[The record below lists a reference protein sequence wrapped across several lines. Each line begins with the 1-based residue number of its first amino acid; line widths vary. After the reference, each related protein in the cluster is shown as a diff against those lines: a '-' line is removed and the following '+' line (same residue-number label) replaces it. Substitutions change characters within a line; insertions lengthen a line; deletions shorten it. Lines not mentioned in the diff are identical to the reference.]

1 MKNTFLEISHYQSS
15 KHGQSA
21 PGDVFQTIKRDD
33 GRVISVL
40 SDGLGSGIKAGVL
53 ATLTATMAA
62 RCVAADIPLRRVAEF
77 VMRSLPVCSQRRISY
92 ATFTLVDILP
102 GGHVR
107 VIEYDNP
114 PYALLREGT
123 LVEPVKSELRLP
135 RGRGGAKGDA
145 VLRLSSFDARPGDR
159 IVLYSDGVTQSG
171 MGSRPYPLGWGDADT
186 QDFVRDLV
194 ASSSGPL
201 SARALAK
208 SVVREAIKKDAWEP
222 KDDITCGVAYWRAP
236 RRLLVL
242 SGPPL
247 SKDRDKEMARIFATF
262 DGRKV
267 VAGGTTANILA
278 RETGA
283 GIVVDLKNLDPEIPP
298 ASEMAGADLVT
309 EGILT
314 LARVASLLEADQT
327 DSPPRNAA
335 GRLLELMLDSD
346 VIQFV
351 VGTRINEAHQDPTM
365 PVDLEIRRN
374 VVKRICAALE
384 TRQLKETKVSFI

>member
-1 MKNTFLEISHYQSS
+1 MKNSFLEISHYQSS

-62 RCVAADIPLRRVAEF
+62 RCVASDIPLKRVAEF

-92 ATFTLVDILP
+92 ATFTLVDIMP
-102 GGHVR
+102 GGYVR

-114 PYALLREGT
+114 PYALLREGCLLEPIKSD
-123 LVEPVKSELRLP
+123 LVLP
-135 RGRGGAKGDA
+135 RGRAGRDA
-145 VLRLSSFDARPGDR
+145 VLRLSSFNARPGDR

-171 MGSRPYPLGWGDADT
+171 MGSKPWPLGWGDVAA
-186 QDFVRDLV
+186 QDYVQSLV
-194 ASSSGPL
+194 TSKDGAL

-208 SVVREAIKKDAWEP
+208 AVVKEAIKNDAWTP
-222 KDDITCGVAYWRAP
+222 RDDISCGVAYWREP
-236 RRLLVL
+236 RRLLVI

-247 SKDRDKEMARIFATF
+247 SKDRDKEMARLFSGF
-262 DGRKV
+262 NGRKV
-267 VAGGTTANILA
+267 IAGGTTANILA
-278 RETGA
+278 RETGSR
-283 GIVVDLKNLDPEIPP
+283 IHVNLKELDHEIPP
-298 ASEMAGADLVT
+298 SSEMPGADLVT

-314 LARVASLLEADQT
+314 LARVASLLENNQ
-327 DSPPRNAA
+327 SENLPKNAA

-346 VIQFV
+346 IIHFI
-351 VGTRINEAHQDPTM
+351 VGTRINEAHQDPSM

-374 VVKRICAALE
+374 VVKRICTALE
-384 TRQLKETKVSFI
+384 KNQLKETQISFI

>member
-15 KHGQSA
+15 KQGQSA

-92 ATFTLVDILP
+92 ATFTLVDVVP

-114 PYALLREGT
+114 PYVLLREGA
-123 LVEPVKSELRLP
+123 LIDPIKSELRLP

-171 MGSRPYPLGWGDADT
+171 MGSRPHPLGWGDSGT

-194 ASSSGPL
+194 ADSAGPL
-201 SARALAK
+201 SARDLAK
-208 SVVREAIKKDAWEP
+208 AVVREAIKKDAWQP
-222 KDDITCGVAYWRAP
+222 KDDITCGVAYWRKP
-236 RRLLVL
+236 RRLLVM

-247 SKDRDKEMARIFATF
+247 SKDRDREMARLFTTF

-267 VAGGTTANILA
+267 IAGGTTANILA

-283 GIVVDLKNLDPEIPP
+283 NVVVDLKHLDPEIPP

-314 LARVASLLEADQT
+314 LARVAQLLEADQS
-327 DSPPRNAA
+327 DAPPRNAA

-346 VIQFV
+346 VIHFV

-374 VVKRICAALE
+374 VVKRICSALE
-384 TRQLKETKVSFI
+384 ARQFKETQVSFI